1 MSAAPEQ
8 FIQIVV
14 AHPSTHV
21 VGVRFQKLGKLY
33 HFDYAD
39 FPDVRNGD
47 YVIVETVRGQQIG
60 QIMGFV
66 EREDNKRAYKPILR
80 PATPRDLLIKQQLQ
94 SKEVAALIDCRELAS
109 QISGFEEVKFVAAEY
124 SFDGTNVGILYSSEA
139 PFSGGRLRSELQK
152 KLRASIEFR
161 QIGPRDVARILGG
174 QGACGGPR
182 CCSTFLTEFSPISI
196 KMAKAQGVPLTPT
209 EITGMCGRL
218 RCCLIYEYEQ
228 YVEARKQLPKKN
240 KLVGTPFGEG
250 RVLEVFPLRDGVS
263 VRFDGEDQLDRFVTR
278 EELIPLDEF
287 RALKSKAEQGCTKN
301 EGGGCDCGARR
312 PKSSTGDLAAA
323 LELAHP
329 PRRTPPPDEDEDEM
343 GGEAVH
349 LPEPR
354 PAREPRPHRDR
365 RPRHS
370 GSGQGKPQQSAASN
384 NTNAPTSTPASG
396 QGQARAEGQP
406 NKDKQGQSSG
416 HSRNR
421 NRRRGGNR
429 NPNQPPKGDSQS

>member
-1 MSAAPEQ
+1 MSAAPE
-8 FIQIVV
+8 QIVV

-33 HFDYAD
+33 HFDYSD
-39 FPDVRNGD
+39 FPQVHNGD

-60 QIMGFV
+60 QIMGFI
-66 EREDNKRAYKPILR
+66 EREDNKRSYKPILR

-94 SKEVAALIDCRELAS
+94 SKEVSALIDCRELAS
-109 QISGFEEVKFVAAEY
+109 QIGGFEEVKFVAAEY

-152 KLRASIEFR
+152 RLRSNIEFR

-263 VRFDGEDQLDRFVTR
+263 VRFDSEDQLDRFVAR

-287 RALKSKAEQGCTKN
+287 RALKAKAEQGCTKN
-301 EGGGCDCGARR
+301 ESGSCDCGARR
-312 PKSSTGDLAAA
+312 PKSATGDLAAA
-323 LELAHP
+323 LEMAHS
-329 PRRTPPPDEDEDEM
+329 PRREPLPPDEDENDM
-343 GGEAVH
+343 DGEAVH
-349 LPEPR
+349 LPQPR
-354 PAREPRPHRDR
+354 PAREPRHHRER
-365 RPRHS
+365 RPRHA
-370 GSGQGKPQQSAASN
+370 KPRPEPNTASN
-384 NTNAPTSTPASG
+384 NAVASG
-396 QGQARAEGQP
+396 QSA
-406 NKDKQGQSSG
+406 NKSNQGQSSG
-416 HSRNR
+416 HNRNR
-421 NRRRGGNR
+421 HRRRGGNR
-429 NPNQPPKGDSQS
+429 NQNQPPKGESPS

>member
-1 MSAAPEQ
+1 MSAAPE
-8 FIQIVV
+8 QIVV

-33 HFDYAD
+33 HFDYSD
-39 FPDVRNGD
+39 FPQVHNGD

-60 QIMGFV
+60 QIMGFI
-66 EREDNKRAYKPILR
+66 EREDNKRSYKPILR

-94 SKEVAALIDCRELAS
+94 SKEVSALIDCRELAS
-109 QISGFEEVKFVAAEY
+109 QIGGFEEVKFVAAEY

-152 KLRASIEFR
+152 RLRSNIEFR

-263 VRFDGEDQLDRFVTR
+263 VRFDSEDQIDRFVTR

-287 RALKSKAEQGCTKN
+287 RALKAKAEQGCTKN
-301 EGGGCDCGARR
+301 ESGSCDCGARR
-312 PKSSTGDLAAA
+312 PKSATGDLAAA

-329 PRRTPPPDEDEDEM
+329 PRREPLPPDEDDNEM
-343 GGEAVH
+343 DGEAVH
-349 LPEPR
+349 LPQPR
-354 PAREPRPHRDR
+354 PAREPRHHRER
-365 RPRHS
+365 RPHHAKPRPEQNAAPNNAAT
-370 GSGQGKPQQSAASN
+370 GQPS
-384 NTNAPTSTPASG
+384 P
-396 QGQARAEGQP
+396 QARAEGQS
-406 NKDKQGQSSG
+406 NEGQRSG

-421 NRRRGGNR
+421 HRRRGGNR
-429 NPNQPPKGDSQS
+429 NQNQPPKGNAQS

>member
-14 AHPSTHV
+14 AHPSSHV

-33 HFDYAD
+33 HFDYTD
-39 FPDVRNGD
+39 FPDIRNGD

-66 EREDNKRAYKPILR
+66 EREDTKRAYKPILR

-94 SKEVAALIDCRELAS
+94 SKEVSALIDCRELAS
-109 QISGFEEVKFVAAEY
+109 KFGGFEEAKFVAAEY
-124 SFDGTNVGILYSSEA
+124 SFDGTNVAIMYSSEA
-139 PFSGGRLRSELQK
+139 PFNGNRLRSELQK
-152 KLRASIEFR
+152 KLRANIEFR

-240 KLVGTPFGEG
+240 KLVGTPHGEG

-263 VRFDGEDQLDRFVTR
+263 VRFEGEDQVDRFVLR

-287 RALKSKAEQGCTKN
+287 RALKAKAEQGCTKN

-312 PKSSTGDLAAA
+312 PKSATGDLAAA
-323 LELAHP
+323 LEMAHP
-329 PRRTPPPDEDEDEM
+329 PRREPLPPVDDDEEDEM
-343 GGEAVH
+343 HGEAVR

-354 PAREPRPHRDR
+354 PAREPRHNRER
-365 RPRHS
+365 RSRQQS
-370 GSGQGKPQQSAASN
+370 GSGQGQPQTSN
-384 NTNAPTSTPASG
+384 QPAPQT
-396 QGQARAEGQP
+396 RAEGQ
-406 NKDKQGQSSG
+406 QGQSNQPPKPNN
-416 HSRNR
+416 NR
-421 NRRRGGNR
+421 NRHRRRGHR
-429 NPNQPPKGDSQS
+429 NPNQPPKGEGQS